1 MKSLMSVMVVL
12 IGLLSFSKPME
23 AQSYQPTNVTCFI
36 HYSGS
41 PSVEYQYYQ
50 VYLRV
55 TTTDGH
61 QIDDPFCAIDLIQP
75 GDLNSLLSF
84 SGDLQVWVP
93 ALIHKGYYRIG
104 VAVAGVSVPTPGVGS
119 IPVELA
125 KRASKWCD
133 FSDLSSGMTIEL

>member
-1 MKSLMSVMVVL
+1 MVVL

-23 AQSYQPTNVTCFI
+23 AQSYQPTNVTCTI
-36 HYSGS
+36 LYSGS

-61 QIDDPFCAIDLIQP
+61 HVDEYLAIDLIQP
-75 GDLNSLLSF
+75 SELNFPHTF
-84 SGDLQVWVP
+84 SGDLQVWIP

-104 VAVAGVSVPTPGVGS
+104 VAVAGVPVPTPGVGS

-125 KRASKWCD
+125 KRASEWCD

>member
-1 MKSLMSVMVVL
+1 MKTLMSVLVVL

-55 TTTDGH
+55 NTTDGH
-61 QIDDPFCAIDLIQP
+61 HVDEVLAIDLIQP
-75 GDLNSLLSF
+75 SELNYPHSF

-104 VAVAGVSVPTPGVGS
+104 VAVVGVDLNGGLHP
-119 IPVELA
+119 LA
-125 KRASKWCD
+125 TRASEWCD

>member
-1 MKSLMSVMVVL
+1 MKTLMSVLVVL

-23 AQSYQPTNVTCFI
+23 AQSFQSTFVYCNVI
-36 HYSGS
+36 YSGS

-55 TTTDGH
+55 NTTDGH
-61 QIDDPFCAIDLIQP
+61 HVDEYLAIDLIQP
-75 GDLNSLLSF
+75 SELNFPHPF
-84 SGDLQVWVP
+84 SGDLQVWIP

-104 VAVAGVSVPTPGVGS
+104 VAVVGVDLNGGLHPLGT
-119 IPVELA
+119 
-125 KRASKWCD
+125 RASEWCD

>member
-1 MKSLMSVMVVL
+1 MKTVISVLVVL

-23 AQSYQPTNVTCFI
+23 AQSFQSTFVYCNVI
-36 HYSGS
+36 YSGS

-61 QIDDPFCAIDLIQP
+61 HVDEVLAIDLIQP
-75 GDLNSLLSF
+75 SELNNPHSF
-84 SGDLQVWVP
+84 YGDLQVWVP

-104 VAVAGVSVPTPGVGS
+104 VAVVGVDSGGGLHPLGT
-119 IPVELA
+119 
-125 KRASKWCD
+125 RASEWCD
-133 FSDLSSGMTIEL
+133 FSDLSSNMTIEL

>member
-1 MKSLMSVMVVL
+1 MKSVMSVMVVL

-61 QIDDPFCAIDLIQP
+61 HVDEYLAINPISP
-75 GDLNSLLSF
+75 SDLNNLLYF

-104 VAVAGVSVPTPGVGS
+104 VAVVGVDLGGGLHT
-119 IPVELA
+119 LA
-125 KRASKWCD
+125 TRASEWCD

>member
-1 MKSLMSVMVVL
+1 MKTLMSVIVVL

-23 AQSYQPTNVTCFI
+23 AQSFQSTFVYCNVI
-36 HYSGS
+36 YSGS

-61 QIDDPFCAIDLIQP
+61 HVDEYLAINPISP
-75 GDLNSLLSF
+75 SDLNNLLYF

-104 VAVAGVSVPTPGVGS
+104 VAVVGVDLGGGLHT
-119 IPVELA
+119 LA
-125 KRASKWCD
+125 TRASEWCD

>member
-1 MKSLMSVMVVL
+1 MKTLMSVIVVL

-23 AQSYQPTNVTCFI
+23 AQSYQPTNVFCTI
-36 HYSGS
+36 LYSGS

-55 TTTDGH
+55 NTTDGH
-61 QIDDPFCAIDLIQP
+61 HVDEYLAINPISP
-75 GDLNSLLSF
+75 SDLNNLLYF

-104 VAVAGVSVPTPGVGS
+104 VAVVGVDLSGGLHT
-119 IPVELA
+119 LA
-125 KRASKWCD
+125 TRASEWCD
-133 FSDLSSGMTIEL
+133 FSELSSNMTIEL

>member
-1 MKSLMSVMVVL
+1 MKTLMSVLVVL

-23 AQSYQPTNVTCFI
+23 AQSFQSTFVYCNVI
-36 HYSGS
+36 YSGS
-41 PSVEYQYYQ
+41 PSVEYLYYQ

-61 QIDDPFCAIDLIQP
+61 HVDEYLAIDLIQP
-75 GDLNSLLSF
+75 SELNNPHSF
-84 SGDLQVWVP
+84 YGDLQVWVP

-104 VAVAGVSVPTPGVGS
+104 VAVVGVPVTPPVGVPTPV
-119 IPVELA
+119 VLA
-125 KRASKWCD
+125 TRASEWCD

>member
-1 MKSLMSVMVVL
+1 MVVL

-61 QIDDPFCAIDLIQP
+61 HVDEYLAINPISP
-75 GDLNSLLSF
+75 SDLNNLLYF

-104 VAVAGVSVPTPGVGS
+104 VAVVGVDLSGGLHP
-119 IPVELA
+119 LA
-125 KRASKWCD
+125 TRASEWCD
-133 FSDLSSGMTIEL
+133 FSDLSSNMTIEL

>member
-1 MKSLMSVMVVL
+1 MKTLMSVIVVL

-61 QIDDPFCAIDLIQP
+61 HVDEYLAIDLISPSQ
-75 GDLNSLLSF
+75 LNNLQYF

-104 VAVAGVSVPTPGVGS
+104 VAVVGVPVTPPVGVPTPEV
-119 IPVELA
+119 LA
-125 KRASKWCD
+125 TRASEWCD

>member
-1 MKSLMSVMVVL
+1 MKSVMSVMVVL

-61 QIDDPFCAIDLIQP
+61 HVDEYLAINPISP
-75 GDLNSLLSF
+75 SDLNNLLYF

-104 VAVAGVSVPTPGVGS
+104 VAVVGVPVTPPVGVP
-119 IPVELA
+119 IPEVLA
-125 KRASKWCD
+125 KRASEWCD

>member
-1 MKSLMSVMVVL
+1 MKTVISVLVVL

-23 AQSYQPTNVTCFI
+23 AQSFQSTFVYCNVI
-36 HYSGS
+36 YSGS

-61 QIDDPFCAIDLIQP
+61 HVDEYLAIDLIQP
-75 GDLNSLLSF
+75 SELNF
-84 SGDLQVWVP
+84 PHPFCGDLQVWVP

-104 VAVAGVSVPTPGVGS
+104 VAVVGVDLGGGLHT
-119 IPVELA
+119 LA
-125 KRASKWCD
+125 TRASEWCD